1 MASLLLRHRLVPEF
15 LVRRFADEGGRVMAE
30 RRDRNR
36 RLALHADEAGAEVGF
51 YTVVEGQPGAADLE
65 RLLSRTGERAAVA
78 VERVVTGTF
87 PPAGE
92 DRAWLSVF
100 IALQLLLG
108 RGQRDGVGQAA
119 GLMSELI
126 VPAIEQLEE
135 AAAELEEEGSEETAS
150 EGDAHAEESPADAS
164 PEPPAGH
171 VLVHDG
177 EPVRV
182 SLAGLPGLARFVS
195 ERTWQLLRFPSR
207 LVLTGDTPVVLWSR
221 PGGAKSYQF
230 GLGTADEVRMPLD
243 PRHALVVART
253 APAGEVVRELT
264 DRHARALNRTV
275 AEAARE
281 WMYYHPDSDPLE
293 QVELAPPASDD

>member
-1 MASLLLRHRLVPEF
+1 MSAEPRRHRLVPEF
-15 LVRRFADEGGRVMAE
+15 LVRRFADDGGRVMAE

-36 RLALHADEAGAEVGF
+36 RLALRADEAGAEVGF

-65 RLLSRTGERAAVA
+65 RLLSLIGERAAVA
-78 VERVVTGTF
+78 VERVATGTF
-87 PPAGE
+87 PPAGD

-108 RGQRDGVGQAA
+108 RGHRQDAGQAA
-119 GLMSELI
+119 GLMGELI
-126 VPAIEQLEE
+126 VSALDQLEAASE
-135 AAAELEEEGSEETAS
+135 ASEEEEEEGV
-150 EGDAHAEESPADAS
+150 DAP
-164 PEPPAGH
+164 PEPAAGH
-171 VLVHDG
+171 VVAHDG

-182 SLAGLPGLARFVS
+182 SLAGLPRLARFVS

-221 PGGAKSYQF
+221 PGGAKPYQF

-243 PRHALVVART
+243 PRHALIVARK

-293 QVELAPPASDD
+293 QVELAPPASEP